1 MKGLELRKKRIVVTT
16 AAILTITSI
25 SAGNPYLVYGQ
36 DTESNNKSI
45 TIAGTT
51 TEILSSSSD
60 VTNQESHWS
69 MKIDNKTGKDILFYD
84 LKKGAEVITK
94 KQAFK
99 GDSLVID
106 LEDYDGD
113 AVYTVEVYGVDKNIK
128 ASAKLYQVQANLEGE
143 DASEETVALAN
154 GVVTETEETD
164 TYKASESCAVDGADY
179 DLADSGEVTINYE
192 AMEASSGYTVT
203 YKEHEAGSN
212 GKVYKA
218 GVQLTDDSGNV
229 LNSTDITY
237 YGTYTYQAPRTFSCT
252 STDENG
258 NNVVTYYRALDE
270 KAQAVLTADSN
281 GKTVQIAYSEIDS
294 QTPYDWNVNL
304 IDLMTGKTL
313 DTVTKQ
319 IGVDQ
324 SQSYDT
330 DETIEKDGVTYT
342 LDSSMNT
349 SYTHQYGDTERTTNV
364 YYYDKETWDPENG
377 YEITVKYINIAD
389 SSEIATKTLTVT
401 NEQDTEISCP
411 EEYQSSG
418 HTYIRLKGQ
427 SDTLRHSYYS
437 NIRQYTIYYRDINDT
452 INADAEI
459 TYVVVD
465 GGEITVDDV
474 IYRVVP
480 GTTVATVVNP
490 GTTTTGTT
498 TGTTTTGTTTTNGTT
513 TAGTTTGGTITD
525 GTTTDGTTTD
535 GTATNDTAT
544 TTVLGDGNAE
554 GVTSEVVENADDQ
567 VPLANEN
574 LEDSNSS
581 PRFASRAMV
590 AVVVIIAALIVLFGI
605 YFVAKKRNEKRR

>member
-1 MKGLELRKKRIVVTT
+1 MRKLELRKKRIVVAT

-25 SAGNPYLVYGQ
+25 SVGNPYLVYGQ
-36 DTESNNKSI
+36 DTQYIEKSI
-45 TIAGTT
+45 AIEGIT
-51 TEILSSSSD
+51 TEILSSSSE
-60 VTNQESHWS
+60 VANQENHWS
-69 MKIDNKTGKDILFYD
+69 MKIKNQTGKDILFYE
-84 LKKGAEVITK
+84 LKKDDETITK

-106 LEDYDGD
+106 VEDYDGD

-128 ASAKLYQVQANLEGE
+128 VSAKLYQIQAELKGE
-143 DASEETVALAN
+143 DTSEKSVALAN
-154 GVVTETEETD
+154 GVVTAAEETD
-164 TYKASESCAVDGADY
+164 TYKASESCAVDNTDY

-203 YKEHEAGSN
+203 YKEHESGSN

-229 LNSTDITY
+229 INSTDITY
-237 YGTYTYQAPRTFSCT
+237 YGTYTYQAPRTFSRT

-258 NNVVTYYRALDE
+258 NNVVIYYRALDE

-294 QTPYDWNVNL
+294 QTPYDWNINL

-324 SQSYDT
+324 SQSYDA
-330 DETIEKDGVTYT
+330 DGTIEKDGVTYT
-342 LDSSMNT
+342 LDSSMDT
-349 SYTHQYGDTERTTNV
+349 SYTHQYGDKERTTNI
-364 YYYDKETWDPENG
+364 YYYDKENWDPENG
-377 YEITVKYINIAD
+377 YEITVKYVNIAD
-389 SSEIATKTLTVT
+389 SSEIATKTLAVT

-411 EEYQSSG
+411 DEYQSGG

-437 NIRQYTIYYRDINDT
+437 NIRQYTIYYRDSNDT

-465 GGEITVDDV
+465 GGEITVEDV
-474 IYRVVP
+474 IYRVIP

-513 TAGTTTGGTITD
+513 TAGTTTG

-581 PRFASRAMV
+581 SRFASRAMV
-590 AVVVIIAALIVLFGI
+590 AVAAVIAALIVLFGI
-605 YFVAKKRNEKRR
+605 YFVVKKRNEKRR